1 MFVAFA
7 TWKWCDMHTATGGQ
21 PVYRY
26 LFCHPRPA
34 MRMAGKT
41 AGLAGGVKDKTG
53 EDKDETKATGA
64 VHSADIEY
72 AMGTLPTNRVYD
84 WQPEDFTVS
93 AVFQGYYLNF
103 VKTGDPNGL
112 GLPQWQPVNGKDTPP
127 VMQIG
132 IDTYEKTDPQLENT
146 YCTVDEVVWGK

>member
-1 MFVAFA
+1 MKTRESLPIGSVRPSGQNPRRDFGDIPALA
-7 TWKWCDMHTATGGQ
+7 RTITATGGQ

-72 AMGTLPTNRVYD
+72 AMGTLPTNRMYD

-112 GLPQWQPVNGKDTPP
+112 GRWTKWCGESEKSKAPSGK
-127 VMQIG
+127 VKG
-132 IDTYEKTDPQLENT
+132 
-146 YCTVDEVVWGK
+146 